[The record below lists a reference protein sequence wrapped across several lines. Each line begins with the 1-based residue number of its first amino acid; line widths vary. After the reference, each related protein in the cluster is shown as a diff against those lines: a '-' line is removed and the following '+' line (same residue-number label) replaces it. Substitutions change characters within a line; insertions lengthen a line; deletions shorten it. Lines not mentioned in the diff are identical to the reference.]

1 MESMKISSIF
11 KYYML
16 VKFFDKL
23 LKKFFIDFTWFI
35 SYFNK
40 NVESVESVENVKSVE
55 RWKVWKVV

>member
-1 MESMKISSIF
+1 MQVIAINKYS

-16 VKFFDKL
+16 VKFFDKT

-40 NVESVESVENVKSVE
+40 IVESVESVEILKIS
-55 RWKVWKVV
+55 

>member
-1 MESMKISSIF
+1 MESVESMKISSFF

-16 VKFFDKL
+16 VKFFDKT

-40 NVESVESVENVKSVE
+40 IVESVESVEILKIS
-55 RWKVWKVV
+55 